1 MSMVPDTSEG
11 AGSAGVASALEM
23 LDARSFA
30 QLLRAVRAMSDVP
43 ETLTVPL
50 ARPTSELTGGPAR
63 AELCGLLAG
72 DARALAALRADVT
85 LPAAVHAAI
94 GPRTDAP
101 DATSSGGGAAVR
113 SDATAPEDD
122 ATRSVERARA
132 LRRTLEEERRRR
144 EGAEVRAAAADARAA
159 DAEAV
164 RGALEERVVAL
175 EGELAAAV
183 DGVRQAVDRSERRS
197 ESRVVGL
204 ERELATE
211 RSAHVTLRRDHDRT
225 RADLAAAQQE
235 LVRLQDELD
244 RAPRP
249 VADVASTRPLV
260 LPPELDA
267 GTTEAAGWLARRARH
282 LLVDGYNVTLAL
294 RSGHPLEEQRRWLID
309 RMRPLVSRGG
319 ATPVVIFDG
328 DGAAGS
334 RRDSTGVEVRFT
346 AAGVT
351 ADDEIVFAVV
361 ATSEPVLVVTD
372 DAGLRARVLDEGGN
386 VIGTVHLLGAID
398 A

>member
-1 MSMVPDTSEG
+1 MSMVPDMAGG
-11 AGSAGVASALEM
+11 AGSDGVAGALEV

-30 QLLRAVRAMSDVP
+30 QLLRALRAMADVP
-43 ETLTVPL
+43 DTLSAQL

-63 AELCGLLAG
+63 AGLCGLLAQ

-94 GPRTDAP
+94 GPGTDGP

-122 ATRSVERARA
+122 ATRSVERVRA

-144 EGAEVRAAAADARAA
+144 EGAEARASAADARAA
-159 DAEAV
+159 GAEAV
-164 RGALEERVVAL
+164 RAALEERVAAL

-197 ESRVVGL
+197 ESRTSQL
-204 ERELATE
+204 ERDLAVE

-225 RADLAAAQQE
+225 RADLAAARQE

-249 VADVASTRPLV
+249 VADAPSSRPLA

-309 RMRPLVSRGG
+309 RMRPLVVRDG
-319 ATPVVIFDG
+319 AAPVVIFDG

-361 ATSEPVLVVTD
+361 ATSEPVLVITD
-372 DAGLRARVLDEGGN
+372 DAGLRGRVIAEGGN